1 MSLVQY
7 PTPEW
12 LEESAKK
19 YRANPKFQK
28 ELHKITANMYYRI
41 KAEPAWGID
50 EDILFGINVED
61 GELLEISFVSEA
73 EAKEKADYLMAA
85 TPQEW
90 KSLLRKNTKF
100 LTDFMTGKITLELGS
115 KVGVLGLAPHANTL
129 IDALTPG
136 EIQFPDE
143 MTTEEL
149 EQLRADVAG
158 FRAELGV

>member
-1 MSLVQY
+1 MTVVRY

-28 ELHKITANMYYRI
+28 ELQKITANMYYRI
-41 KAEPAWGID
+41 IAKPDWGID
-50 EDILFGINVED
+50 EDILFGVRVKN
-61 GELLEISFVSEA
+61 GELLELGFASEE
-73 EAKEKADYLMAA
+73 EAKDKADYIMAA

-100 LTDFMTGKITLELGS
+100 LTDFMTGKVTLELGS
-115 KVGVLGLAPHANTL
+115 KVGVLGLAPHANSF

-143 MTTEEL
+143 MTPEEL
-149 EQLRADVAG
+149 EQFRTDVAE

>member
-1 MSLVQY
+1 MTIVRY

-19 YRANPKFQK
+19 YRSNPKFQK
-28 ELHKITANMYYRI
+28 ELQKISAKMYYRI
-41 KAEPAWGID
+41 KAKPDWGID
-50 EDILFGINVED
+50 EDILFGISVKN
-61 GELLEISFVSEA
+61 GELLELGFASEE
-73 EAKEKADYLMAA
+73 EAKENAEYIIAA
-85 TPQEW
+85 TPEGW
-90 KSLLRKNTKF
+90 KSLIRKNTKF
-100 LTDFMTGKITLELGS
+100 LTDFMTGKVTLELGS

-143 MTTEEL
+143 MTPEEL
-149 EQLRADVAG
+149 EQFRADVTE